1 MNTHCR
7 GLPVNT
13 QSHSDKALG
22 DSKYICLGAL
32 FPNVH
37 VNSTPD
43 RRCMLLALSAYQQ
56 KQ

>member
-1 MNTHCR
+1 M
-7 GLPVNT
+7 NT